1 MLSYWKLPQS
11 LFFRFLLRM
20 RATKTLTPKI
30 LITKRRFFPFSG
42 KKKAAL
48 RVILVKTARR
58 KAYERG
64 SMFRDYHF
72 DVGFMGN
79 FCFRLLNPKDGL
91 SSSVVYLAEDN
102 DFLCVAG
109 TSEDIRLFYACD
121 DNPGQIAVYV

>member
-91 SSSVVYLAEDN
+91 SSSVALP
-102 DFLCVAG
+102 L
-109 TSEDIRLFYACD
+109 SW
-121 DNPGQIAVYV
+121 